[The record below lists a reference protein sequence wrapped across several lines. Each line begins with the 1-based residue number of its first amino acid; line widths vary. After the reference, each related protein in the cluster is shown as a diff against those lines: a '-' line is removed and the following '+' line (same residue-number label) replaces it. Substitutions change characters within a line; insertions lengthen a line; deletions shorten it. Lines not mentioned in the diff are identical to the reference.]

1 MVLFSKL
8 RKMPKNVSFFCLLS
22 IYCTYTFCNKT
33 VYTHIRNTLE
43 IFCAVLFI
51 FLLKHPT
58 KQLQLSHKKT
68 KPQKLLPCFRFFA
81 IVFSYLPPDHK
92 TLPRFTV
99 FCKRCWFL
107 MRFLQNGMQK
117 RCFLLLFYSFLLKPV
132 FAIRVSKNNKIL
144 DFKRSFLLVFLTFR
158 VFL

>member
-33 VYTHIRNTLE
+33 IYTHIRNTLE

-51 FLLKHPT
+51 FSQAP
-58 KQLQLSHKKT
+58 HKTVATLPQKT
-68 KPQKLLPCFRFFA
+68 KPQKLLPCFGFFA

-99 FCKRCWFL
+99 FLQKMLVFDALFAKRYA
-107 MRFLQNGMQK
+107 K
-117 RCFLLLFYSFLLKPV
+117 TVFLLLFYSFLLKPV

-144 DFKRSFLLVFLTFR
+144 DFKRSFLRVFLTFR